1 MSAEELTR
9 NALPV
14 KESIEKRY
22 RWNSESVFSGT
33 EEWSLE
39 LASFLQ
45 ELPELNKLNGRLAEG
60 PALPAAALDLRDRL
74 GNRLGKLIFYAV
86 MRGAVDSGDA
96 EARSM
101 ESRAAGA
108 ESRFAEA
115 SAFIEPELIALGE
128 ERLLAW
134 TAESPSLA
142 VYRHWLED
150 LFRQRSHVRSRE
162 IEALLGSAGEVF
174 AGIDSVRDALA
185 DSDLRFDDAVDSQG
199 ARHPV
204 AQSSVEALLSSPDR
218 TLRRSAWESY
228 CDAHLAFGPTL
239 AAIYS
244 AAVKKDVFLA
254 RARGYGSS
262 LEAALFGVNIPRSV
276 YDQTLATFRSRLP
289 LWHRYWKAKAAALG
303 LEKMSHWDIWAPLSK
318 KPPKIGYEQAV
329 GWIAD
334 ALEPLGGDY
343 AAALRKGCLE
353 DRWVD
358 VYPTEGKG
366 GGAFSY
372 GAQGLFPFIKMSW
385 TDDLSSMSTLT
396 HELGHSMHSLHA
408 WKTQPPVYAD
418 YSIFVAE
425 VASNFHQAMTRAH
438 LFSIEKDREFQIA
451 LVEEAMENFH
461 RYFFIMPILAL
472 FEKEVHSRI
481 EAGEG
486 LTDGD
491 LRALM
496 AKLFAEGY
504 GDAVMLDEDREGSTW
519 AQFGHLYANFYVFQY
534 ATGISAAHA
543 LAKPVLAGDR
553 AAAERYVEFI
563 SAGSS
568 VYPVDALARAGVD
581 MTSPAAMDS
590 AYEVLESYID
600 LLERLI

>member
-1 MSAEELTR
+1 M
-9 NALPV
+9 
-14 KESIEKRY
+14 
-22 RWNSESVFSGT
+22 
-33 EEWSLE
+33 
-39 LASFLQ
+39 
-45 ELPELNKLNGRLAEG
+45 
-60 PALPAAALDLRDRL
+60 
-74 GNRLGKLIFYAV
+74 
-86 MRGAVDSGDA
+86 
-96 EARSM
+96 
-101 ESRAAGA
+101 
-108 ESRFAEA
+108 
-115 SAFIEPELIALGE
+115 
-128 ERLLAW
+128 
-134 TAESPSLA
+134 
-142 VYRHWLED
+142 
-150 LFRQRSHVRSRE
+150 
-162 IEALLGSAGEVF
+162 
-174 AGIDSVRDALA
+174 
-185 DSDLRFDDAVDSQG
+185 
-199 ARHPV
+199 
-204 AQSSVEALLSSPDR
+204 
-218 TLRRSAWESY
+218 
-228 CDAHLAFGPTL
+228 
-239 AAIYS
+239 
-244 AAVKKDVFLA
+244 
-254 RARGYGSS
+254 
-262 LEAALFGVNIPRSV
+262 NIPRSV

-289 LWHRYWKAKAAALG
+289 LWHRYWKARRPLG
-303 LEKMSHWDIWAPLSK
+303 LKMSTGISGRRFP

-343 AAALRKGCLE
+343 SAVLLKGCLE

-396 HELGHSMHSLHA
+396 HELGHSMHSLHT

-519 AQFGHLYANFYVFQY
+519 AQFGHLYANFTY
-534 ATGISAAHA
+534 
-543 LAKPVLAGDR
+543 
-553 AAAERYVEFI
+553 
-563 SAGSS
+563 SS
-568 VYPVDALARAGVD
+568 TRWGC
-581 MTSPAAMDS
+581 AAMRS
-590 AYEVLESYID
+590 RSRCLPETAPPQNATSSLFQRVPRSI
-600 LLERLI
+600 R